1 MKSSYICCV
10 LLFVLFLVS
19 CTDGRSEGQ
28 VARLLRQAEMCMEEC
43 SDSALVYLHQI
54 PDPEKLTGEN
64 QADYCLLLTQ
74 AMDKNDLPLSSDS
87 LIQIAVGYYSNK
99 GDAECK
105 AKALFYKGRVFQQQG
120 NLEGA
125 TLLYKKAESMIPD
138 LTDYYLV
145 GLIYSYLGHLNRD
158 EEHYKKALFY
168 YEKALP
174 CYRTIQNPTLT
185 ASGLQDMAKISVYLG
200 ETHRADSLFS
210 EVLSYV
216 PDIDATWQA
225 NIYHNVGVFY
235 MLTNQFGR
243 AEQVV
248 NTSLKLPSTPEDKLR
263 SYAVLAT
270 IYTKQNRGDLVDS
283 LWHKALNSENIY
295 TRKAVYAS
303 LLNEAV
309 SKQNLQDIE
318 HYVPLY
324 IQSADSVYQL
334 SQAKRIV
341 EVQAKYD
348 QEILIKKNKI
358 SRLLLY
364 CFILCLLLLAIS
376 LAYVFHVYKRYK
388 RTKERELITQRA
400 ELDEGKQII
409 KEMNDQIERIRKEAS
424 TMKEDYNKSLIDLTD
439 EKKSIEQQFALIKQR
454 ADDVSQTNN
463 KMEQDLLVLQKQLR
477 KVDDARSELLAELD
491 VYRYFDA
498 EGVISEDCYKAVV
511 TIYKLYNAP
520 LVAFLR
526 DPHLKLTPY
535 ESLLCVLS
543 YEHLSTQQM
552 EQKLGKSKNT
562 LNKAIFR
569 IREKLDAKMDLKKNI
584 NSLGDFLRT
593 KF

>member
-28 VARLLRQAEMCMEEC
+28 VARLLRQAETCMEEYP
-43 SDSALVYLHQI
+43 DSALVYLHQI

-87 LIQIAVGYYSNK
+87 LIQIAVSYYSNK

-216 PDIDATWQA
+216 PDIDAAWQA

-235 MLTNQFGR
+235 MLTNQFGK

-364 CFILCLLLLAIS
+364 CFILCLLLLVIS
-376 LAYVFHVYKRYK
+376 LAYVVHVYKRYK

-400 ELDEGKQII
+400 ELDEGKQVI

-463 KMEQDLLVLQKQLR
+463 TMEQDLLVLQEQLR

-520 LVAFLR
+520 LVTFLR

>member
-463 KMEQDLLVLQKQLR
+463 KMEQDLLVLQEQLR

-511 TIYKLYNAP
+511 TIYKLYNAL

>member
-28 VARLLRQAEMCMEEC
+28 VARLLRQAETCMEEYP
-43 SDSALVYLHQI
+43 DSALVYLHQI

-87 LIQIAVGYYSNK
+87 LIQIAVSYYSNK

-216 PDIDATWQA
+216 PDIDAAWQA

-235 MLTNQFGR
+235 MLTNQFGK

-364 CFILCLLLLAIS
+364 CFILCLLLLVIS

-400 ELDEGKQII
+400 ELDEGKQVI

-463 KMEQDLLVLQKQLR
+463 KMEQDLLVLQEQLR
-477 KVDDARSELLAELD
+477 KVDDARSELLAELN

>member
-105 AKALFYKGRVFQQQG
+105 PKALFYKGRVFQQQG

-216 PDIDATWQA
+216 PDIDAAWQA

-388 RTKERELITQRA
+388 TTKERELITQRA

-463 KMEQDLLVLQKQLR
+463 KMEQDLLVLQEQLR

>member
-1 MKSSYICCV
+1 
-10 LLFVLFLVS
+10 
-19 CTDGRSEGQ
+19 
-28 VARLLRQAEMCMEEC
+28 MEEC
-43 SDSALVYLHQI
+43 PDSALVYLHQI
-54 PDPEKLTGEN
+54 SDPEKLTGEN

-158 EEHYKKALFY
+158 EEHYKKALLY

-216 PDIDATWQA
+216 PDIDAAWQA

-235 MLTNQFGR
+235 MLTNQFGK

-248 NTSLKLPSTPEDKLR
+248 NASLKLPSTPEDKLR

-270 IYTKQNRGDLVDS
+270 IYTRQNRGDLVDS

-324 IQSADSVYQL
+324 IQSADSVYRL

-376 LAYVFHVYKRYK
+376 LAYVFHIYKRYK
-388 RTKERELITQRA
+388 RAKERELITQRA
-400 ELDEGKQII
+400 ELDEGKQVI

-569 IREKLDAKMDLKKNI
+569 IKEKLDAKMDLKKNI

>member
-158 EEHYKKALFY
+158 EEHYKKALLY

-216 PDIDATWQA
+216 PDIDAAWQA

-235 MLTNQFGR
+235 MLTNQFGK

-248 NTSLKLPSTPEDKLR
+248 NASLKLPSTPEDKLR

-376 LAYVFHVYKRYK
+376 LAYVFHIYKRYK
-388 RTKERELITQRA
+388 RAKERELITQRA
-400 ELDEGKQII
+400 ELDEGKQVI

>member
-28 VARLLRQAEMCMEEC
+28 VARLLRQAETCMEEYP
-43 SDSALVYLHQI
+43 DSALVYLHQI

-216 PDIDATWQA
+216 PDIDAAWQA

-235 MLTNQFGR
+235 MLTNQFGK

-364 CFILCLLLLAIS
+364 CFILCLLLLVIS

-400 ELDEGKQII
+400 ELDEGKQVI

-463 KMEQDLLVLQKQLR
+463 TMEQDLLVLQEQLR

-511 TIYKLYNAP
+511 TIYKLFNAP

>member
-87 LIQIAVGYYSNK
+87 LIQIAVGCYSNK

-463 KMEQDLLVLQKQLR
+463 KMEQDLLVLQEQLR

>member
-43 SDSALVYLHQI
+43 PASALVYLHQI

-216 PDIDATWQA
+216 PDIDAAWQA

-248 NTSLKLPSTPEDKLR
+248 NTSLKLPSTLEDKLR

-463 KMEQDLLVLQKQLR
+463 KMEQDLLVLQEQLR

>member
-28 VARLLRQAEMCMEEC
+28 VARLLRQAETCMVEC
-43 SDSALVYLHQI
+43 PDSALVYLHQI

-105 AKALFYKGRVFQQQG
+105 AKALFYKGRGFQQQG

-216 PDIDATWQA
+216 PDIDAAWQA

-235 MLTNQFGR
+235 MFTNQFGK

-324 IQSADSVYQL
+324 SESAYSVYQL
-334 SQAKRIV
+334 SQANLIV

-364 CFILCLLLLAIS
+364 CFILCLLLLVIS

-400 ELDEGKQII
+400 ELDEGKQVI

-463 KMEQDLLVLQKQLR
+463 KMEQDLLVLQEQLR

-511 TIYKLYNAP
+511 TIYKLFNAP

>member
-1 MKSSYICCV
+1 MKSSYSCCV

-463 KMEQDLLVLQKQLR
+463 KMEQDLLVLQEQLR

>member
-324 IQSADSVYQL
+324 IQSADSVYRL

-454 ADDVSQTNN
+454 ADDVSQTNH
-463 KMEQDLLVLQKQLR
+463 KMEQDLLVLQEQLR

>member
-74 AMDKNDLPLSSDS
+74 AMDKNDLPLSLDS

-463 KMEQDLLVLQKQLR
+463 KMEQDLLVLQEQLR

>member
-185 ASGLQDMAKISVYLG
+185 AFGLQDMAKISVYLG

-463 KMEQDLLVLQKQLR
+463 KMEQDLLVLQEQLR

>member
-1 MKSSYICCV
+1 MKSSYIYCV

-28 VARLLRQAEMCMEEC
+28 VARLLRQAETCMKEYP
-43 SDSALVYLHQI
+43 DSALVYLHQI

-216 PDIDATWQA
+216 PDIDAAWQA

-235 MLTNQFGR
+235 MLTNQFGK

-248 NTSLKLPSTPEDKLR
+248 NASLKLPSTPQDKLR

-364 CFILCLLLLAIS
+364 CFILCLLLLVIS

-400 ELDEGKQII
+400 ELDEGKQVI

-463 KMEQDLLVLQKQLR
+463 TMEQDLLVLQEQLR

-498 EGVISEDCYKAVV
+498 EGVVSEDCYKAVV
-511 TIYKLYNAP
+511 TIYKLFNAP

>member
-43 SDSALVYLHQI
+43 PDSALVYLHQI
-54 PDPEKLTGEN
+54 SDPEKLTGEN

-158 EEHYKKALFY
+158 EEHYKKALLY

-216 PDIDATWQA
+216 PDIDAAWQA

-235 MLTNQFGR
+235 MLTNQFGK

-248 NTSLKLPSTPEDKLR
+248 NASLKLPSTPEDKLR

-270 IYTKQNRGDLVDS
+270 IYTRQNRGDLVDS

-463 KMEQDLLVLQKQLR
+463 KMEQDLLVLQEQLR

>member
-43 SDSALVYLHQI
+43 PDSALVYLHQI
-54 PDPEKLTGEN
+54 SDPEKLTGEN

-158 EEHYKKALFY
+158 EEHYKKALLY

-216 PDIDATWQA
+216 PDIDPAWQA

-235 MLTNQFGR
+235 MLTNQFGK

-248 NTSLKLPSTPEDKLR
+248 NASLKLPSTPEDKLR

-270 IYTKQNRGDLVDS
+270 IYTRQNRGDLVDS

-324 IQSADSVYQL
+324 IQSADSVYRL

-376 LAYVFHVYKRYK
+376 LAYVFHIYKRYK
-388 RTKERELITQRA
+388 RAKERELITQRA
-400 ELDEGKQII
+400 ELDEGKQVI

>member
-43 SDSALVYLHQI
+43 PDSALVYLHQI
-54 PDPEKLTGEN
+54 SDPEKLTGEN

-216 PDIDATWQA
+216 PDIDAAWQA

-376 LAYVFHVYKRYK
+376 LAYVFHIYKRYK
-388 RTKERELITQRA
+388 RAKERELITQRA
-400 ELDEGKQII
+400 ELDEGKQVI

-463 KMEQDLLVLQKQLR
+463 KMEQDLLVLQEQLR

>member
-28 VARLLRQAEMCMEEC
+28 VARLLRQAETCMEEYP
-43 SDSALVYLHQI
+43 DSALVYLHQI

-174 CYRTIQNPTLT
+174 CYRTIQNLTLT

-216 PDIDATWQA
+216 PDIDAAWQA

-235 MLTNQFGR
+235 MLTNQFGK

-248 NTSLKLPSTPEDKLR
+248 NASLKLPSTPEDKLR

-364 CFILCLLLLAIS
+364 CFILCLLLLVIS

-400 ELDEGKQII
+400 ELDEGKQVI

-463 KMEQDLLVLQKQLR
+463 KMEQDLLVLQEQLR

-498 EGVISEDCYKAVV
+498 EGVISEDRYKAVV

>member
-28 VARLLRQAEMCMEEC
+28 VARLLRQAETCMEEC
-43 SDSALVYLHQI
+43 PDSALVYLPQI

-216 PDIDATWQA
+216 PDIDAAWQA

-235 MLTNQFGR
+235 MFTNQFGK

-364 CFILCLLLLAIS
+364 CFILCLLLLVIS

-400 ELDEGKQII
+400 ELDEGKQVI

-463 KMEQDLLVLQKQLR
+463 KMEQDLLVLQEQLR

-511 TIYKLYNAP
+511 TIYKLFNAP

>member
-158 EEHYKKALFY
+158 EEHYKKALLY

-463 KMEQDLLVLQKQLR
+463 KMEQDLLVLQEQLR

>member
-28 VARLLRQAEMCMEEC
+28 VARLLRQAETCMEEYP
-43 SDSALVYLHQI
+43 DSALVYLHQI

-216 PDIDATWQA
+216 PDIDAAWQA

-235 MLTNQFGR
+235 MLTNQFGK

-364 CFILCLLLLAIS
+364 CFILCLLLLVIS

-388 RTKERELITQRA
+388 RTKERELITQRT
-400 ELDEGKQII
+400 ELDEGKLVI

-463 KMEQDLLVLQKQLR
+463 TMEQDLLVLQEQLR

-526 DPHLKLTPY
+526 DPYLKLTPY

-543 YEHLSTQQM
+543 YEHLSTKQM

>member
-1 MKSSYICCV
+1 
-10 LLFVLFLVS
+10 
-19 CTDGRSEGQ
+19 
-28 VARLLRQAEMCMEEC
+28 
-43 SDSALVYLHQI
+43 
-54 PDPEKLTGEN
+54 
-64 QADYCLLLTQ
+64 
-74 AMDKNDLPLSSDS
+74 
-87 LIQIAVGYYSNK
+87 
-99 GDAECK
+99 
-105 AKALFYKGRVFQQQG
+105 
-120 NLEGA
+120 
-125 TLLYKKAESMIPD
+125 MIPD

-376 LAYVFHVYKRYK
+376 LAYVFHIYKRYK

-400 ELDEGKQII
+400 ELDEGKQVI

-463 KMEQDLLVLQKQLR
+463 KMEQDLLVLQEQLR

-511 TIYKLYNAP
+511 TIYKFYNAP

>member
-28 VARLLRQAEMCMEEC
+28 VARLLRQAETCMEEYP
-43 SDSALVYLHQI
+43 DSALVYLHQI

-216 PDIDATWQA
+216 PDIDAAWQA

-235 MLTNQFGR
+235 MLTNQFGK

-248 NTSLKLPSTPEDKLR
+248 NASLKLPSTPEDKLR

-364 CFILCLLLLAIS
+364 CFILCLLLLVIS

-400 ELDEGKQII
+400 ELDEGKQVI

-463 KMEQDLLVLQKQLR
+463 KMEQDLLVLQEQLR

-511 TIYKLYNAP
+511 TIYKLFNAP

>member
-28 VARLLRQAEMCMEEC
+28 VARLLRQAETCMEEYP
-43 SDSALVYLHQI
+43 DSALVYLHQI

-87 LIQIAVGYYSNK
+87 LIQIAVSYYSNK

-168 YEKALP
+168 YEKALL

-216 PDIDATWQA
+216 PDIDAAWQA

-235 MLTNQFGR
+235 MLTNQFGK

-364 CFILCLLLLAIS
+364 CFILCLLLLVIS
-376 LAYVFHVYKRYK
+376 LAYVVHVYKRYK

-400 ELDEGKQII
+400 ELDEGKLVI

-463 KMEQDLLVLQKQLR
+463 TMEQDLLVLQEQLR

-526 DPHLKLTPY
+526 DPYLKLTPY

>member
-28 VARLLRQAEMCMEEC
+28 VVRLLRQAEMCMEEC
-43 SDSALVYLHQI
+43 PDSALVYLHQI
-54 PDPEKLTGEN
+54 SDPEKLTGEN

-87 LIQIAVGYYSNK
+87 LIQIVVGYYSNK

-158 EEHYKKALFY
+158 EEHYKKALLY

-216 PDIDATWQA
+216 PDIDAAWQA

-235 MLTNQFGR
+235 MLTNQFGK

-248 NTSLKLPSTPEDKLR
+248 NASLKLPSTPEDKLR

-270 IYTKQNRGDLVDS
+270 IYTRQNRGDLVDS

-324 IQSADSVYQL
+324 IQSADSVYRL

-376 LAYVFHVYKRYK
+376 LAYVFHIYKRYK
-388 RTKERELITQRA
+388 RAKERELITQRA
-400 ELDEGKQII
+400 ELDEGKQVI

>member
-1 MKSSYICCV
+1 MKSSYIYCV

-28 VARLLRQAEMCMEEC
+28 VARLLRQAETCMKEYP
-43 SDSALVYLHQI
+43 DSALVYLHQI

-216 PDIDATWQA
+216 PDIDAAWQA

-235 MLTNQFGR
+235 MLTNQFGK

-248 NTSLKLPSTPEDKLR
+248 NASLKLPSTPQDKLR

-364 CFILCLLLLAIS
+364 CFILCLLLLVIS

-400 ELDEGKQII
+400 ELDEGKQVI

-463 KMEQDLLVLQKQLR
+463 TMEQDLLVLQEQLR

-491 VYRYFDA
+491 VYRYFDV

-511 TIYKLYNAP
+511 TIYKLFNAP

>member
-54 PDPEKLTGEN
+54 SDPEKLTGEN

-463 KMEQDLLVLQKQLR
+463 KMEQDLLVLQEQLR

>member
-28 VARLLRQAEMCMEEC
+28 VARLLRQAETCMKEYP
-43 SDSALVYLHQI
+43 DSALVYLHQI

-216 PDIDATWQA
+216 PDIDAAWQA

-235 MLTNQFGR
+235 MLTNQFGK

-248 NTSLKLPSTPEDKLR
+248 NASLKLPSTPQDKLR

-364 CFILCLLLLAIS
+364 CFILCLLLLVIS

-400 ELDEGKQII
+400 ELDEGKQVI

-463 KMEQDLLVLQKQLR
+463 KMEQDLLVLQEQLR

-511 TIYKLYNAP
+511 TIYKLFNAP

>member
-99 GDAECK
+99 GDAGCK

-463 KMEQDLLVLQKQLR
+463 KMEQDLLVLQEQLR

>member
-318 HYVPLY
+318 HYVQLY

-463 KMEQDLLVLQKQLR
+463 KMEQDLLVLQEQLR

>member
-28 VARLLRQAEMCMEEC
+28 VVRLLRQAEMCMEEC
-43 SDSALVYLHQI
+43 PDSALVYLHQI
-54 PDPEKLTGEN
+54 SDPEKLTGEN

-158 EEHYKKALFY
+158 EEHYKKALLY

-216 PDIDATWQA
+216 PDIDAAWQA

-235 MLTNQFGR
+235 MLTNQFGK

-248 NTSLKLPSTPEDKLR
+248 NASLKLPSTPEDKLR

-270 IYTKQNRGDLVDS
+270 IYTRQNRGDLVDS

-324 IQSADSVYQL
+324 IQSADSVYRL

-376 LAYVFHVYKRYK
+376 LAYVFHIYKRYK
-388 RTKERELITQRA
+388 RAKERELITQRA
-400 ELDEGKQII
+400 ELDEGKQVI
-409 KEMNDQIERIRKEAS
+409 KEMNDQIE
-424 TMKEDYNKSLIDLTD
+424 
-439 EKKSIEQQFALIKQR
+439 
-454 ADDVSQTNN
+454 
-463 KMEQDLLVLQKQLR
+463 
-477 KVDDARSELLAELD
+477 
-491 VYRYFDA
+491 
-498 EGVISEDCYKAVV
+498 
-511 TIYKLYNAP
+511 
-520 LVAFLR
+520 
-526 DPHLKLTPY
+526 
-535 ESLLCVLS
+535 
-543 YEHLSTQQM
+543 
-552 EQKLGKSKNT
+552 
-562 LNKAIFR
+562 
-569 IREKLDAKMDLKKNI
+569 
-584 NSLGDFLRT
+584 
-593 KF
+593 

>member
-28 VARLLRQAEMCMEEC
+28 VARLLRQAETCMEEYP
-43 SDSALVYLHQI
+43 DSALVYLHQI

-216 PDIDATWQA
+216 PDIDAAWQA

-235 MLTNQFGR
+235 MLTNQFGK

-364 CFILCLLLLAIS
+364 CFILCLLLLVIS

-388 RTKERELITQRA
+388 RTKERELITQRT
-400 ELDEGKQII
+400 ELDEGKLVI
-409 KEMNDQIERIRKEAS
+409 KEMNDQIERICKEAS

-463 KMEQDLLVLQKQLR
+463 TMEQDLLVLQEQLR

-526 DPHLKLTPY
+526 DPYLKLTPY

>member
-28 VARLLRQAEMCMEEC
+28 VARLLRQAETCMEEYP
-43 SDSALVYLHQI
+43 DSALVYLHQI

-216 PDIDATWQA
+216 PDIDAAWQA

-235 MLTNQFGR
+235 MLTNQFGK

-400 ELDEGKQII
+400 ELDEGKQVI

-463 KMEQDLLVLQKQLR
+463 KMEQDLLVLQEQLR

>member
-28 VARLLRQAEMCMEEC
+28 VARLLRQAEMYMEEC

-463 KMEQDLLVLQKQLR
+463 KMEQDLLVLQEQLR